1 MNLQVNNNYERIR
14 AHTLSRARNT
24 KFLGSKRACLIARA
38 VPPPPLPHIQ
48 TLQDDLL
55 QLTPTPFSH
64 PAQGGGG
71 GHTSARENNAIRQ
84 KEPENTPDTILFI
97 PKGALIHTQNPH
109 PKPHGHKP
117 PQPATSHNPT
127 QTPRTTPSI
136 KTVAIQ

>member
-64 PAQGGGG
+64 PTQGGGG
-71 GHTSARENNAIRQ
+71 VIHPPVKTTPSDKRNPKTPPTRSYSYQ
-84 KEPENTPDTILFI
+84 KEHLFI
-97 PKGALIHTQNPH
+97 PKTHTPSHTDTNP
-109 PKPHGHKP
+109 PNR
-117 PQPATSHNPT
+117 QPAT
-127 QTPRTTPSI
+127 TPP
-136 KTVAIQ
+136 KPQGQPLQAKQ